1 MRIDA
6 PKVIALA
13 LPEGQE
19 VASVSNRRVPRNLVS
34 QHGGSGTFPPLELG
48 QELEAFVV
56 DELDGGRVL
65 LKLGAMLIE
74 AESPGGLGPGQHIR
88 LRVERLQP
96 QLVLH
101 ITDVEMTTEA
111 EATRLLR
118 SHLPARGDAGEL
130 LDSLRYSLASLVDQ
144 PSDGTPWAEKFVK
157 LREAITMLLA
167 LGAPITPEKLKTLAR
182 DGGLFYEAK
191 LFDAA
196 ATQDAEQ
203 LLEIAD
209 SDLKGLLLA
218 ALQESKA
225 RAFSNGLQKALSAQ
239 LANLETQQAVNLLAQ
254 LEGGAIHMQI
264 PFFTGARFSTA
275 VLAVEPDGQG
285 EEGKRQEKKNAYA
298 LLFMLDLEHFGRTR
312 VDAQIADSKLRAIFF
327 VDDEVS
333 LQLISEELPGFRDT
347 LTALGYRDVFL
358 AAKPLREL
366 PRDKQERFA
375 ALAAGAPPSI
385 HLVDMKA

>member
-1 MRIDA
+1 
-6 PKVIALA
+6 
-13 LPEGQE
+13 
-19 VASVSNRRVPRNLVS
+19 VPRNLVP
-34 QHGGSGTFPPLELG
+34 QDGGSRTFPPLEIG
-48 QELEAFVV
+48 QELEALVV

-65 LKLGAMLIE
+65 LKLGSTLIE

-96 QLVLH
+96 QVILH
-101 ITDVEMTTEA
+101 ITEVETTIEV

-118 SHLPARGDAGEL
+118 SHLPAHPDAGEL

-144 PSDGTPWAEKFVK
+144 PSDGAPWPRNFIK
-157 LREAITMLLA
+157 LRDAITTLLA
-167 LGAPITPEKLKTLAR
+167 LGTPITPEKLKALAR
-182 DGGLFYEAK
+182 DGGLLYEAK

-196 ATQDAEQ
+196 ATRDAKQ

-225 RAFSNGLQKALSAQ
+225 RAVSTGLQKALSAQ
-239 LANLETQQAVNLLAQ
+239 LDNLETQQAVNLLAQ
-254 LEGGAIHMQI
+254 LEGGATHMQI

-275 VLAVEPDGQG
+275 ALAVEPDGQG
-285 EEGKRQEKKNAYA
+285 EEGKREKKKNSYA

-312 VDAQIADSKLRAIFF
+312 IDAQIAANKVRAIFF
-327 VDDEVS
+327 VDDELS
-333 LQLISEELPGFRDT
+333 LQLIRRELPAFHDT
-347 LTALGYRDVFL
+347 LTGLGYRDVFL

-366 PRDKQERFA
+366 PRDKRDKFA
-375 ALAAGAPPSI
+375 ALAAGAPPTT